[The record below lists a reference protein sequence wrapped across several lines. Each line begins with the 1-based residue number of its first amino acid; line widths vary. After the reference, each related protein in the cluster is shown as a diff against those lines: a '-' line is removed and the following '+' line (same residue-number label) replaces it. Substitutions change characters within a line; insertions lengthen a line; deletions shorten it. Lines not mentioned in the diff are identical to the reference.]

1 MADRNKGALEDDL
14 KRDLDVLRA
23 DFDALRQDLASV
35 LDTVKGTAA
44 SRADAEI
51 DALRKRLDRLGAN
64 LQSTGREGVR
74 AVEEQIEE
82 RPLVSLAVAFALG
95 LVLGRL
101 FDRR

>member
-44 SRADAEI
+44 SHADAEI